1 MVRYRNTN
9 GSMETTAPKRPF
21 LPFSFAPLPRLFPY
35 IYAFPHPSTPLYNFR
50 SPLENK
56 LFCRTH
62 NPHWFIYSSVPGL
75 PFPTICQEEN
85 TWCHIPEER
94 SFGFNTIPPFIL
106 WSPQSLG
113 STMLSSQNSVHSLWQ
128 VCSIFHIHVK
138 FLHSIIATIQTT
150 IPFFMTFSLA
160 YPYKN
165 FILTLSTSPISTRTS
180 QLLNKS
186 WSSNK
191 YYNKN

>member
-1 MVRYRNTN
+1 MPKLRTCSLHHQSCCSRPNRDTAILYRAEMVRYRNTN

-106 WSPQSLG
+106 
-113 STMLSSQNSVHSLWQ
+113 
-128 VCSIFHIHVK
+128 
-138 FLHSIIATIQTT
+138 
-150 IPFFMTFSLA
+150 
-160 YPYKN
+160 
-165 FILTLSTSPISTRTS
+165 
-180 QLLNKS
+180 
-186 WSSNK
+186 
-191 YYNKN
+191 